1 MTQPNILIVMP
12 DELRADA
19 LGYAGHPVY
28 RTPHVD
34 RLAREGVRFSHM
46 YCTAPLCMPARASMI
61 SGLYPHN
68 HHVQEN
74 AGSLPVEDE
83 SYARL
88 LERAGYATA
97 YVGKTHFGSDAP
109 GRDFVGHEE
118 TVRRRG
124 FEYVH
129 QIPGPMALARTE
141 SHLSRR
147 WAQLGLLERYRED
160 YRRRAADPGAGA
172 WPSPLPLAEFADC
185 YVGARAEAWLRA
197 YREDRPFL
205 LVVGFGGPHPPFDA
219 PEPYAGMYRPE
230 DVPAPIPP
238 GEPGDWLPD
247 HVRQRLAAGHGQGR
261 PGPAGAA
268 SGAAAGSALPDEAN
282 RIARERM
289 ANYGGKI
296 SLIDDQVGRLLA
308 VLDERAWVDNTLV
321 VFLSDHGEMG
331 GDHGRYHKSVF
342 FESAA
347 RIPFL
352 MRWPAALPAGA
363 SRDGLVEQLDLFA
376 TVVDA
381 AGAPPSKRAFARSL
395 LPLARG
401 DAGAAP
407 RDAVFSELKREIM
420 IRTPRH
426 KYVVDALGRGV
437 QLFDLDADPQER
449 RNLVGHPDCGRVE
462 HELRDRILRW
472 LVSTQVVSAD

>member
-1 MTQPNILIVMP
+1 MSQPNILIIMP

-34 RLAREGVRFSHM
+34 RLAREGVWLSHA

-68 HHVQEN
+68 HHVQGN
-74 AGSLPVEDE
+74 AGSLPVDDE

-88 LERAGYATA
+88 LKRAGYATA

-109 GRDFVGHEE
+109 GRDFVSHEE

-124 FEYVH
+124 FGDVH
-129 QIPGPMALARTE
+129 QIPGPMALAKTE

-147 WAQLGLLERYRED
+147 WAQQGLLEIYRED

-172 WPSPLPLAEFADC
+172 WPSPLPLEEFADC
-185 YVGARAEAWLRA
+185 YVGARAEAWLREC
-197 YREDRPFL
+197 RGDRPFL

-219 PEPYAGMYRPE
+219 PEPYASMYRPE

-247 HVRQRLAAGHGQGR
+247 YVRLRGSPIPDD
-261 PGPAGAA
+261 PG
-268 SGAAAGSALPDEAN
+268 EAQ

-308 VLDERAWVDNTLV
+308 VLDERGWAENTLV
-321 VFLSDHGEMG
+321 IFLSDHGEMG

-352 MRWPAALPAGA
+352 MRWPEGLPAGVR
-363 SRDGLVEQLDLFA
+363 RDALVEQLDLFA
-376 TVVDA
+376 TVVGA

-401 DAGAAP
+401 DTGAVP

-420 IRTPRH
+420 VRTRRH
-426 KYVVDALGRGV
+426 KYVVDALGRGF
-437 QLFDLDADPQER
+437 QLFDLAADPHER
-449 RNLVGHPDCGRVE
+449 RNLVGHPDYRAVE